1 MNKYILK
8 ATVNSRDLKP
18 LGFELSN
25 LKRIPD
31 IGIDS
36 YYEYKISDDE
46 FIRISW
52 LTGKFDIKVKPE
64 NEHTVEKIIQE
75 LLDKKYI

>member
-1 MNKYILK
+1 MNNYILK
-8 ATVNSRDLKP
+8 ATVDLKDLKL

-25 LKRIPD
+25 LEKISD

-36 YYEYKISDDE
+36 YYEYKISNDE

-52 LTGKFDIKVKPE
+52 LTGRFDIKVKPE
-64 NEHTVEKIIQE
+64 NQYIVEKIIQE

>member
-1 MNKYILK
+1 MLVNKYILK
-8 ATVNSRDLKP
+8 ATVDSRDLKP

-46 FIRISW
+46 FIRIS
-52 LTGKFDIKVKPE
+52 
-64 NEHTVEKIIQE
+64 
-75 LLDKKYI
+75 

>member
-1 MNKYILK
+1 MNNYILK
-8 ATVNSRDLKP
+8 ATVDFRDLKP
-18 LGFELSN
+18 LGFKLSN

-52 LTGKFDIKVKPE
+52 LTGKFDINVKPE
-64 NEHTVEKIIQE
+64 NECIVEKIIQE

>member
-8 ATVNSRDLKP
+8 ATVDSRDLKP

-64 NEHTVEKIIQE
+64 NEYIVEKIIQE

>member
-8 ATVNSRDLKP
+8 ATVDSKDLKP

-64 NEHTVEKIIQE
+64 NEHIVEKIIQE

>member
-1 MNKYILK
+1 MLVNKYILK
-8 ATVNSRDLKP
+8 ATVDSRDLKP

-36 YYEYKISDDE
+36 YYEYKISRSC
-46 FIRISW
+46 IW
-52 LTGKFDIKVKPE
+52 YIK
-64 NEHTVEKIIQE
+64 Q
-75 LLDKKYI
+75 